1 MSSAPTP
8 PRASCRRPD
17 VSRRRYRRRP
27 RRGVSRTVLLGAGIV
42 ALRDTAVALQ
52 WLHGTPWIDAVIDR
66 IDGMSFAWWVIP
78 AGVAALAVG
87 AVLVISAV
95 LSPSARPH

>member
-1 MSSAPTP
+1 MFLAL
-8 PRASCRRPD
+8 
-17 VSRRRYRRRP
+17 
-27 RRGVSRTVLLGAGIV
+27 VLLGAGIV

-66 IDGMSFAWWVIP
+66 IDGMSFAWWVSP

-95 LSPSARPH
+95 RPFPQDRISRESDVLGVDFTVESWPG